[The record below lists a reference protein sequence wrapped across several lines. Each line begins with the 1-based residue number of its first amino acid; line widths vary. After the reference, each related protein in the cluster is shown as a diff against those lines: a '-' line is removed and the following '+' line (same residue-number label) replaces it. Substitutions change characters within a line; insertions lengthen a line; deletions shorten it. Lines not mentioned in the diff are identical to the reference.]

1 MMKIVLEKDN
11 NLTVSISDELTM
23 EEIAYCLNTLT
34 YQLLKRFPE
43 KGSLVMESVAQA
55 YAANG
60 QGNVVFLDAAHDS
73 DKFQPMVSGRRTN
86 NIEATLETM
95 AYLDLNIVSTALEM
109 VDNIAEAVTD
119 EASNNH

>member
-1 MMKIVLEKDN
+1 MKIVLEKDN
-11 NLTVSISDELTM
+11 EFKVGVSDELTI
-23 EEIAYCLNTLT
+23 EEIAYGLNILT
-34 YQLLKRFPE
+34 YQLLQKYPE
-43 KGSLVMESVAQA
+43 KGSMVMESVAQA

-60 QGNVVFLDAAHDS
+60 QGNVVFLDAAPDS

-95 AYLDLNIVSTALEM
+95 AYLDLNIVNTALEM
-109 VDNIAEAVTD
+109 VDNPSEAVTD

>member
-1 MMKIVLEKDN
+1 MKIVLEKDN

-34 YQLLKRFPE
+34 YQLLQRFPD
-43 KGSLVMESVAQA
+43 KSSIVMESVAQA

-60 QGNVVFLDAAHDS
+60 QGNVVFLDTAHDN

-86 NIEATLETM
+86 NIESTLSAM
-95 AYLDLNIVSTALEM
+95 QYLDLDIVNTALEM